1 MIEAGII
8 LSGAGLIGLV
18 LLAWILVRR
27 PAPELV
33 TVRTINKSD

>member
-8 LSGAGLIGLV
+8 LYGAGVMGLV

-27 PAPELV
+27 PAPV
-33 TVRTINKSD
+33 SVAARTIDKSD